1 MAVSTK
7 LDVDISGFTS
17 GIREGQQVLKGLNA
31 EMKASDA
38 AFKAT
43 GNAEQKLNS
52 QTSTLNKTIQQQKSI
67 ADNARQAL
75 EAMTNAGVQP
85 ADAAY
90 QKMYVTM
97 LNAEAGAN
105 EAQAALNSLGA
116 GAAQAADGAEQLT
129 KGLNGISKKISLDQV
144 ISGID
149 RITTGLANA
158 AKKAVQLGE
167 DIWNSIMDSAAYGDD
182 ISTMATRMG
191 LSDDEVQRMVYVAD
205 RFEAPAEQM
214 AKTWKKLKMN
224 MTSDSKDVATAFDR
238 LGVSTREWGEAGQS
252 GPALIAKNYK
262 DVFWEVGDAIMH
274 VSDAAE
280 QERLAQTLL
289 GRSWD
294 EMIPLFKA
302 GRKAYEEALEAAPT
316 ATEEATEAAASLND
330 RVKELEK
337 SWDTLKLEVVGAI
350 APALEKGADAIG
362 KVLDSLTEYL
372 QTEEGK
378 QLLSELGTAV
388 SDLFSG
394 LGDIST
400 EDIVSNFSS
409 LLSSLTEGLNWIK
422 DNGNLVAGIIGT
434 LGTAFAGLTITGN
447 VLTFLKLIQGI
458 KDFKIFGNSG
468 APQSPGDGTVPPVTG
483 TTGPTFWDKIAQ
495 HTNGFFLNNG
505 AEFADWFTHEGPL
518 GTVFQGVET
527 LNGWF
532 DRMKREQQERTDTF
546 LDNWSPTSE
555 NANVLAKTGGNV
567 SEGIAEWL
575 AGVFDS
581 LSGQPVKVEPEVE
594 EGAANSIAEQVGTV
608 KINGV
613 LHIVDAEGN
622 DIGDLG
628 DWTGEYVGGHG
639 KRRKKKANGIW
650 SVPYDGYLA
659 ELHRG
664 ERVVPAREVQSR
676 SYNSNLY
683 VESMI
688 MNNGTDAAGLA
699 AAMAAAQRRTMS
711 GYGS

>member
-1 MAVSTK
+1 MAVNVK
-7 LDVDISGFTS
+7 MGVDIGGFTS
-17 GIREGQQVLKGLNA
+17 GIREGQQILKGLNA

-52 QTSTLNKTIQQQKSI
+52 QTKTLNSTLNVQKGI
-67 ADNARQAL
+67 ADQARQAL
-75 EAMTNAGVQP
+75 DAMTKAGVDP
-85 ADAAY
+85 ASAAY
-90 QKMYVTM
+90 QKMYVTLM
-97 LNAEAGAN
+97 NAEAGAN
-105 EAQAALNSLGA
+105 EAQAALNNLGA

-129 KGLNGISKKISLDQV
+129 KGLNGISKKISLEQV

-149 RITTGLANA
+149 KITTGLANA

-191 LSDDEVQRMVYVAD
+191 LTNDEVQRMIYVAD

-224 MTSDSKDVATAFDR
+224 MTSDSKDVAAAFDR

-252 GPALIAKNYK
+252 GPALVAKNYK
-262 DVFWEVGDAIMH
+262 DVFWEVGDALMH
-274 VSDAAE
+274 VSDASE
-280 QERLAQTLL
+280 QERMAQTLL

-378 QLLSELGTAV
+378 ELLSELGTAV

-409 LLSSLTEGLNWIK
+409 LLSSMTEGLNWIK

-468 APQSPGDGTVPPVTG
+468 APGNDGGVSTVAG
-483 TTGPTFWDKIAQ
+483 SAGPTFWDKIAQ

-505 AEFADWFTHEGPL
+505 AAVMDWMTHEGPL

-527 LNGWF
+527 LNDWF
-532 DRMKREQQERTDTF
+532 DRMKREQQERTENF
-546 LDNWSPTSE
+546 ADNWNPYGE
-555 NANVLAKTGGNV
+555 DANVIAKGIGNANKGFAGWVA
-567 SEGIAEWL
+567 GIL
-575 AGVFDS
+575 DS
-581 LSGQPVKVEPEVE
+581 LTGQPVKVEPEVE

-608 KINGV
+608 EINGV
-613 LHIVDAEGN
+613 LHMVDAEGN